1 MRVPTSGHLR
11 RVTAVIIVARLAHT
25 EDSIDEITH
34 HVGWQDQ
41 THFVRQ
47 FRKTYGPTPA
57 AWRRQHR
64 AQHVGD
70 VE

>member
-1 MRVPTSGHLR
+1 MPLEIAAASLVY
-11 RVTAVIIVARLAHT
+11 T

-41 THFVRQ
+41 THFIRQ
-47 FRKTYGPTPA
+47 FRKTYGATPA